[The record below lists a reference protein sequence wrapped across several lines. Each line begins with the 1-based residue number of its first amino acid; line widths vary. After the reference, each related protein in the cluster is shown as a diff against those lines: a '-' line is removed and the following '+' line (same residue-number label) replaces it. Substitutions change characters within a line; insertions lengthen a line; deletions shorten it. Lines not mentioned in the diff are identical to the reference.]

1 MPAIGVNMFPTDYA
15 IQPVE
20 LARAIEER
28 GFESLWVCEHTHIP
42 TSRETPWPAG
52 GDLPLEYSHTHDPF
66 VALAAAAAAT
76 ERIKLGTAITLV
88 TEHSP
93 FNLAKSVA
101 SLDMI
106 SNGRMLLGV
115 GAGWNK
121 EEMADHGV
129 AFKDRWQ
136 VTRERV
142 LAVRALWTQEEAEFH
157 GAFVDFDKTWC
168 YPKPVQP
175 GGVPVLLGAT
185 SDWSA
190 ERVVDYCDGW
200 LPNARFGRET
210 LRRRMEELR
219 AVADRAGRSFE
230 AIQKTVFWP
239 PADAETINDYF
250 EMGFDR
256 AVLSLPPAPADEA
269 LPILDEQAK
278 LLEQF

>member
-28 GFESLWVCEHTHIP
+28 GFESFWVCEHTHIP
-42 TSRETPWPAG
+42 TSRQTPWPAG

-101 SLDMI
+101 SVDMI

-136 VTRERV
+136 VTRERL

-200 LPNARFGRET
+200 LPNARFGRQT

>member
-28 GFESLWVCEHTHIP
+28 GFESFWVCEHTHIP
-42 TSRETPWPAG
+42 TSRQTPWPAG

-101 SLDMI
+101 SVDMI

-136 VTRERV
+136 VTRERL

>member
-129 AFKDRWQ
+129 AFQDRWQ